1 MGGGRDKK
9 IKLLQRRNVTVW
21 CPLLLHVLSCLRASS
36 SPWIEEHED
45 PGRKIQLSCH
55 TPQLGVGVHSCFGK
69 QLSWQPFEKGLKL
82 LLLSSR
88 GLPSPALSGENRET
102 KVCERVSEEEI
113 VHERGE
119 CY

>member
-1 MGGGRDKK
+1 MVPPVPMCALMPER
-9 IKLLQRRNVTVW
+9 V
-21 CPLLLHVLSCLRASS
+21 SS

-45 PGRKIQLSCH
+45 PGRRIQLSCH
-55 TPQLGVGVHSCFGK
+55 TSQLSVGVHNRFGK
-69 QLSWQPFEKGLKL
+69 QLSWQPSEKGLKL
-82 LLLSSR
+82 LLLSR
-88 GLPSPALSGENRET
+88 GLPSPALSGEENRET